1 MTTKQATLR
10 NYEVFMPILESL
22 PYTHRYWSELRSQY
36 FPQEEIVDERVAG
49 LILAQ
54 LTNVLNRVADMTDE
68 FFDDCECKKKPCLM
82 FHNQDYPVIQDFT
95 LDEGYRLKTTIL
107 NDVQKKY
114 KVEVIHENTLDN
126 PLIIEQHI
134 MYGGVKMETRFK
146 DNNRQEIE
154 TVIEEV

>member
-1 MTTKQATLR
+1 MTTKQATIR
-10 NYEVFMPILESL
+10 NYQVFMPILERL
-22 PYTHRYWSELRSQY
+22 PYEHRYWNELRSQY
-36 FPQEEIVDERVAG
+36 FPHEEIVNERVAN